1 MKQVFELEGDF
12 EMGRI
17 RQHFTVQMVGET
29 EEQAREALY
38 TDLGSRHSVKRRQ
51 VKIDSVKVV
60 EGDDVDGIAAAKL

>member
-29 EEQAREALY
+29 EEQAREALF
-38 TDLGSRHSVKRRQ
+38 TDLGSRHGVKRRQ
-51 VKIDSVKVV
+51 VAIASVKVV
-60 EGDDVDGIAAAKL
+60 EGDDVDSIAAAKL